1 MGVNYISDKDI
12 RNLIR
17 TKYLYT
23 VVLPLPGQVRK
34 DSENVALHTAGIQ
47 LRASPLSTKIIRH
60 LKGKEISKDT
70 LQLNRT

>member
-34 DSENVALHTAGIQ
+34 DSENVALHTAGSSFNSEHPHF
-47 LRASPLSTKIIRH
+47 L
-60 LKGKEISKDT
+60 LKSSDI
-70 LQLNRT
+70 